1 MLTTLTRRLVGDLA
15 ELAKDP
21 LGIFTAKSLLPETP
35 LRLYP
40 PVWMFERR
48 ALGPDRHGAYRATV
62 MAASGGSGT
71 VRPS

>member
-1 MLTTLTRRLVGDLA
+1 MLTTLTRRLAGDLP

-21 LGIFTAKSLLPETP
+21 LGIFTAKSPLPETP
-35 LRLYP
+35 LRLHP

-48 ALGPDRHGAYRATV
+48 ARRPDRHGTYLAAV